1 MKHFKSLL
9 SIVVFAL
16 ALTFTSCMSNDPT
29 QSGVFLGRAEYG
41 TGLGLQFDVN
51 GLKVIPTSQA
61 LFTAEKVTSGDIVL
75 FSYSYNSDEQPLTS
89 ETKSLTVEVT
99 GVVNCGNERT
109 MTGMG
114 DGSKENGGTFENAT
128 IVNMTERNGYYST
141 AFGQYGKNTL
151 VLPIYFLAK
160 ADLSLHSFALYYDES
175 TVKDS
180 DTEMKLYLRHKS
192 EEKDPT
198 LLVPALLKAFDIR
211 DAVNDFAAKTGENPK
226 KITILTN
233 ETKVSGSDKLEDA
246 NEELGTYTID
256 YVTK

>member
-9 SIVVFAL
+9 SVVVFAL

-41 TGLGLQFDVN
+41 TGLGFQFDIN

-61 LFTAEKVTSGDIVL
+61 LVTSGKVASGDIVL

-99 GVVNCGNERT
+99 GLMNCGNERV

-128 IVNMTERNGYYST
+128 IVNMTERNGYFSA
-141 AFGQYGKNTL
+141 AFGQYDKNTL

-160 ADLSLHSFALYYDES
+160 AELSSHSFALYYDES
-175 TVKDS
+175 AVKES
-180 DTEMKLYLRHKS
+180 DTEVKLYLRHKS
-192 EEKDPT
+192 EEKEPT
-198 LLVPALLKAFDIR
+198 LLANVLKAFDIR
-211 DAVNDFAAKTGENPK
+211 DIINDFAVKTGSNPK

-233 ETKVSGSDKLEDA
+233 ETKVSSSDKLEDA
-246 NEELGTYTID
+246 AEELGTYTID